1 MKTRTLFPV
10 YGDWRAHLPLL
21 FAALLALLACL
32 MLAGCVSVPPPAA
45 PAGGVES
52 PLTPLPTVPPPELT
66 VSAPSPG
73 ADGLSTLL
81 ALTLSQGLSG
91 ADRWA
96 EAGVGGTAQVAI
108 TTPLTLLSALSAL
121 ETEAKPASPAPNKVV
136 LLSSLN
142 SGAFKRELATSRSA
156 TLIVENRSSRAVC
169 YLFISSTASDS
180 WGEDWLGEGEMLSP
194 GATRSFNL
202 PAGEYDAQ
210 ALDCE
215 GEVIAEVY
223 GGTISGRTTWEITD
237 ETRKQAEKPAPQ
249 PRSPEPAQPA
259 PQPRSPEPARPAT
272 APVTLDG
279 FLCCGR
285 TAGETR
291 IWGISYPRGWQVTL
305 LPENPDYFLGAMF
318 ADPRSTMRILIIPS
332 GWTQMGT
339 VMDTGDVDQYLDGL
353 TATRAQQSPG
363 FQEFYRR
370 PLPGLPGRVWAGTW
384 KERGRQ
390 YWESYTVMVTPM
402 PYVEGMP
409 RGGLNMTG
417 LSAESSEWAQA
428 SAIYEAMLGTM
439 QVQVIRTGPAYQPP
453 QPGASDDPVEKGAG
467 ETGKAS
473 TTFWELVFC
482 AKKCDW
488 EWIDVNSQP
497 AGKVWE
503 CSDGCIGQLSQVPCT
518 QDQCR

>member
-10 YGDWRAHLPLL
+10 HGHWRAHLPLL
-21 FAALLALLACL
+21 CAALFAPLACL
-32 MLAGCVSVPPPAA
+32 TWAGCVSVPPDAA

-52 PLTPLPTVPPPELT
+52 RPTPLTTAPQPELT
-66 VSAPSPG
+66 VSAPFGHPP
-73 ADGLSTLL
+73 LL
-81 ALTLSQGLSG
+81 AFTLAQGLTG

-108 TTPLTLLSALSAL
+108 TTPLTLLSMLPAL
-121 ETEAKPASPAPNKVV
+121 ETEAKPSSPAPNKAV

-156 TLIVENRSSRAVC
+156 TLIVENGSSRAIC

-180 WGEDWLGEGEMLSP
+180 WGEDWLSEGETLSP
-194 GATRSFNL
+194 GVTRSFTL

-210 ALDCE
+210 ALDCD
-215 GEVIAEVY
+215 GEVVAEVY
-223 GGTISGRTTWEITD
+223 GGTISGRTTWTITD
-237 ETRKQAEKPAPQ
+237 ETEKQAEKPAPQ
-249 PRSPEPAQPA
+249 PRSPEPARSA
-259 PQPRSPEPARPAT
+259 P

-291 IWGISYPRGWQVTL
+291 IWGISYPRSWQVTL
-305 LPENPDYFLGAMF
+305 LPENPDYFLGALF
-318 ADPRSTMRILIIPS
+318 VDPRSTMRILIIPS
-332 GWTQMGT
+332 GWTPIGT
-339 VMDTGDVDQYLDGL
+339 PMDTGDVDQYLDGL
-353 TATRAQQSPG
+353 AAMRAQQFPG
-363 FQEFYRR
+363 FREFYRR

-384 KERGRQ
+384 QDRGRQ
-390 YWESYTVMVTPM
+390 YWESHTVMVTAM

-409 RGGLNMTG
+409 RGTLNLTG

-439 QVQVIRTGPAYQPP
+439 QVQVIRTGAAYQPP
-453 QPGASDDPVEKGAG
+453 QPSPADDPVEQNAA
-467 ETGKAS
+467 EIGKSS
-473 TTFWELVFC
+473 TSFWELVFC

-488 EWIDVNSQP
+488 EWIDVNNQP